1 MASPDAAHGAY
12 AEGVKQP
19 ATRPVIPLCVL
30 LALVCAAPA
39 RAGAA
44 RCWYENR
51 VVVVGAEVMG
61 VTGDFIL
68 DPATP
73 QTQLADSQAEAA
85 GFAETALTGPVRLAG
100 VTVREAPVAVR
111 TLDLRTGA
119 LPTPVAGVI
128 GADVLK
134 GFILDV
140 DFRPCRIRLSR
151 PGRAPPFHS
160 LRTLQLAWV
169 AGRPVVRAA
178 VSDGPHTASG
188 GFSVGVGA
196 DTEVRVSDAAAAAPG
211 AAKPKE
217 AYPYG
222 VLRPRLRAFSFA
234 GGLVENLPSGLVAA
248 EDPALVGQIGAP
260 ILSRFRLRLDL
271 AGNRLML
278 AAPLKARK
286 GAPAHAR

>member
-1 MASPDAAHGAY
+1 MNRRLSRSLIGLAALAC
-12 AEGVKQP
+12 
-19 ATRPVIPLCVL
+19 ATR
-30 LALVCAAPA
+30 AQAGLV
-39 RAGAA
+39 
-44 RCWYENR
+44 RCWYENQ

-61 VTGDFIL
+61 VAGDFIL

-73 QTQLADSQAEAA
+73 HTQLADSQAQAA
-85 GFAETALTGPVRLAG
+85 GYAGADLRGRVRVAG
-100 VTVREAPVAVR
+100 VTVRDAAVAVAP
-111 TLDLRTGA
+111 LDLRTGA

-134 GFILDV
+134 GLVLDI

-151 PGRAPPFHS
+151 PGAAGPFRS
-160 LRTLQLAWV
+160 LRTLPLAWI

-178 VSDGPHTASG
+178 VSDGPHALSG
-188 GFSVGVGA
+188 GFSVGLGA
-196 DTEVRVSDAAAAAPG
+196 DTEVRVSDAAARAPQASSG

-234 GGLVENLPSGLVAA
+234 GGLVENLPAGLMAA

-271 AGNRLML
+271 ASDRLML
-278 AAPLKARK
+278 AAPLKVQRQGPQRK
-286 GAPAHAR
+286 RPRLSPRP

>member
-1 MASPDAAHGAY
+1 MSLYCALAA
-12 AEGVKQP
+12 
-19 ATRPVIPLCVL
+19 
-30 LALVCAAPA
+30 LACAPTA
-39 RAGAA
+39 RAAAA
-44 RCWYENR
+44 RCWYENQ

-73 QTQLADSQAEAA
+73 HTELADSQAQAA
-85 GFAETALTGPVRLAG
+85 GFADTELQGPVRLAG
-100 VTVREAPVAVR
+100 VTVPRAAVSVQ

-134 GFILDV
+134 GYVLDV
-140 DFRPCRIRLSR
+140 DFHPCRIRLSR
-151 PGRAPPFHS
+151 PGHAPRFRA
-160 LRTLQLAWV
+160 LRTLPLSWI
-169 AGRPVVRAA
+169 AGRPVVAAA
-178 VSDGPHTASG
+178 VSDGPHAAGG
-188 GFSVGVGA
+188 GFSLGVGA
-196 DTEVRVSDAAAAAPG
+196 DTAVRVSDAAAAAPG

-234 GGLVENLPSGLVAA
+234 GGLVENLASGLVAA

-271 AGNRLML
+271 ARNRLML
-278 AAPLKARK
+278 AAPLKASPGGRK
-286 GAPAHAR
+286 HVR